1 MQPCQ
6 TIRLQEST
14 DSFIERAFIRI
25 LMHCFVME
33 FLKQLENRAVK
44 EMKFLYRPVFS
55 SFPAASI
62 IKECKSEI
70 V

>member
-1 MQPCQ
+1 
-6 TIRLQEST
+6 
-14 DSFIERAFIRI
+14 
-25 LMHCFVME
+25 MHCFVME

-62 IKECKSEI
+62 IKESKSEI